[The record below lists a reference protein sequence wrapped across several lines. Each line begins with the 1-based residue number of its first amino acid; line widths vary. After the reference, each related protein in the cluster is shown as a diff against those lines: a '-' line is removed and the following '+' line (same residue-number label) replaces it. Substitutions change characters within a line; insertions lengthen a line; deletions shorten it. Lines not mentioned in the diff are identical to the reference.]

1 MKVNIVIPSIVL
13 GGGLRIIFE
22 YANYMVE
29 KGHDVIIYVPLI
41 FRPNHEGFPKVRT
54 SIGNLKRGTNIKWFD
69 CKFKVKFALQF
80 NDWFIRDADIII
92 ATAWYTAKSVALL
105 NNSKGEKWYFIQD
118 YEVSEDNSNKIKVE
132 NTYKLPLNKIVI
144 ANWLEK
150 KVFEISGVHS
160 HVVYNGVKD
169 NEFIIGEKTL
179 NERKSIIMLGNV
191 APHKGGYNGLNILQ
205 NIQKKFN
212 TRIIIYGAKP
222 IENIPDTFEF
232 YLQPE
237 RKKLMKLYEEADICL
252 FPSVREGWGLIVTE
266 ALAHKCAVVGNNTGA
281 IIEIGKNN
289 VNMLIA
295 SDYNPSSLEFLL
307 ECLLHDNE
315 LIKKLQNNGY
325 QTVKSLMT
333 SKQAQLFC
341 DLIMNNNKKKGVI

>member
-29 KGHDVIIYVPLI
+29 KGLDVVIYVPLI
-41 FRPNHEGFPKVRT
+41 FQPNHEGFPKIRT
-54 SIGNLKRGTNIKWFD
+54 SLGNLKRGTNIKWFD
-69 CKFKVKFALQF
+69 CKFDVKFALQL
-80 NDWFIRDADIII
+80 NDRFIRDADIII

-105 NNSKGEKWYFIQD
+105 SNSKGKKWYFIQD
-118 YEVSEDNSNKIKVE
+118 YEVSKDNSDKIKVE

-150 KVFEISGVHS
+150 KVFEISGVHPY
-160 HVVYNGVKD
+160 VVYNGVKD
-169 NEFIIGEKTL
+169 NEFMLGQKIL
-179 NERKSIIMLGNV
+179 NGKKSIIMLGNV

-212 TRIIIYGAKP
+212 TRIIIYGAMP
-222 IENIPDTFEF
+222 IKDIPETFEF

-252 FPSVREGWGLIVTE
+252 FPSIREGWGLTVTE
-266 ALAHKCAVVGNNTGA
+266 AMAHKCAVVGNNTGA
-281 IIEIGKNN
+281 IAEIGKNN
-289 VNMLIA
+289 VNMLI
-295 SDYNPSSLEFLL
+295 SPDYNPNTLESLL
-307 ECLLHDNE
+307 ECLLNDNE
-315 LIKKLQNNGY
+315 LIKNLQNNGY
-325 QTVKSLMT
+325 QTVKSLVT
-333 SKQAQLFC
+333 SKQAKLFC
-341 DLIMNNNKKKGVI
+341 DLILYNNKKKGVI